1 MPPNIRFLVWR
12 FMKKNS
18 IKTFNYRASIVF
30 PAFFMMN
37 VPIREYISICQCMD
51 MDTKMT
57 GAHITQHS
65 LVDIQKNEDYALAR
79 NPRHFRILGVAA
91 PTMRFPSQGRFE

>member
-1 MPPNIRFLVWR
+1 
-12 FMKKNS
+12 
-18 IKTFNYRASIVF
+18 
-30 PAFFMMN
+30 
-37 VPIREYISICQCMD
+37 
-51 MDTKMT
+51 MT